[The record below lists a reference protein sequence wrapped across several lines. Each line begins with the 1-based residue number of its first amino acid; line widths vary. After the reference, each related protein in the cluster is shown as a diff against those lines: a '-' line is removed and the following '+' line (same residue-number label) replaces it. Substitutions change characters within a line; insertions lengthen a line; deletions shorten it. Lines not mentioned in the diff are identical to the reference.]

1 MLDPPHC
8 DLIWDYMVGGKN
20 NTTKENLPKNKLL
33 FMDTL
38 QVTFGSLWK
47 LTQLEIQVEVNIFV
61 AFVYEG
67 VIIYTD
73 K

>member
-1 MLDPPHC
+1 
-8 DLIWDYMVGGKN
+8 
-20 NTTKENLPKNKLL
+20 
-33 FMDTL
+33 MDTL

>member
-20 NTTKENLPKNKLL
+20 NTTKKNLPKNKLL